1 MWKLLLHYYRLL
13 YTMHVHISTRPYSL
27 KQQNN
32 INTVM
37 YTSSTL
43 PTINISVCLLT
54 SAVIVIGDKIV
65 CNCSIGSEIVQYSY
79 ILWHKTATT
88 IIIIINRCLNVIW
101 NNALYTYLV
110 TDMYREIHIFI
121 IKEKITKK
129 CLANSR

>member
-1 MWKLLLHYYRLL
+1 MHFGAIKYPYMQMTDAKHVEIVIALLPPL

-54 SAVIVIGDKIV
+54 SAVIAIGDKIV

-79 ILWHKTATT
+79 ILWHKTTTTT
-88 IIIIINRCLNVIW
+88 IIIIIINGCLNVI
-101 NNALYTYLV
+101 
-110 TDMYREIHIFI
+110 
-121 IKEKITKK
+121 
-129 CLANSR
+129 